1 MLGQTIGPYELL
13 EEVGRGGMAA
23 VYRARQPN
31 MNRFVAIKIIFR
43 SFGADT
49 KALERFKREAELIA
63 RLEHPH
69 ILPVYDYNGDNDP
82 PYIVMRFL
90 PTGTLR
96 DVMVREQIPPS
107 EIAFLLSQVASALDY
122 AHRQGI
128 VHRDIKP
135 SNILIDG
142 DGNAFLTDFG
152 IARMVESSAGLTAT
166 GIAVG
171 TPGYMAP
178 EQGMGNNVDSRAD
191 VYALGVMVFEMLT
204 GVMPYNG
211 ETPMAVV
218 LKHISEPVPDI
229 TKVNPA
235 LSPAVNAVIQKVLAK
250 QPENRYATT
259 GEFSRAFTQ
268 AIGDTSSSPNKLQE
282 AAARTIVELQ
292 AARAAQPPRA
302 AKPPTG
308 TAPVNA
314 TSAPV
319 GAPATSVL
327 PPAPVTST
335 QTQAAA
341 RGAAI
346 GAGLVLAIMAVLGV
360 IAFFIFSTVSSN
372 NQNATFTAVALA
384 NQNSTGTQIAIT
396 AATGQ
401 AVAIIGTFNGAFT
414 QTQAARPTATI
425 TPSFTA
431 IPPTFTFT
439 SVPPTS
445 APTVVAIVPTA
456 VPPSVIP
463 PTAIPSTSIPV
474 TAVPPTAVPPTS
486 AALVVP
492 PTAVPVTAVPPT
504 SMPSTAIPPTV
515 VALFAPTS
523 IPAFT
528 ATPIPPSVTAIPA
541 SLVPPT
547 RTFTAIPPSLIPPT
561 ATRIP
566 PSATAIPPTRTF
578 TAIPPTHTFTAV
590 PPTLTPTFTAI
601 PPTATPTFTPVPPTS
616 TPTLTPSIT
625 LTPTNTPITPTLTPF
640 IITATPLP
648 GPNIIPVT
656 STPVPVTATPL
667 PGVLPFISDYEA
679 NDSLNLYD
687 FDSSVWK
694 LLPDSGNT
702 SLVGSGGLQ
711 KPLIVLGK
719 GQPDWRDPNNRTLLL
734 TASTELDSDSAI
746 GRIVFKQSSTGYYV
760 FEFASGYV
768 RVSRG
773 TGATIQTTGER
784 DLTGGRIGS
793 APVRSKQFYKWLI
806 WSDDSRVYVYQD
818 NKLIVQAR
826 DTGDPLPGGNIS
838 LLARNAGASNAVRF
852 DNLKVQRPAA
862 ASQHFGTP
870 DFPASWTRTNNTDA
884 SIGGN
889 DQTRYIEIVNG
900 SAAPQVGSLTNFLLA
915 CRLYNQEGGFE
926 LRLREGPEGAYL
938 MRFDGGNMTLFLV
951 TSAGKEQPI
960 QVFTNFYNRGFFQEF
975 TFEFVED
982 RITILTSRV
991 NFSQEIKGGPR
1002 SGSIRFSVTRPKDG
1016 VRITDFLV
1024 AETARSASEIA
1035 AWAFDKIQAVENRT
1049 PAQLLTEYYD
1059 FFVDKFAKKDW
1070 WEGGVNAAG
1079 EPKFD
1084 RNAPREHQQ
1093 YLEMTYSDAAPSRV
1107 FRFVPGDFLIF
1118 GAGQDKQR
1126 FLDSSDIYLRVNV
1139 RLDAPGTGYIQVRTA
1154 KLPLGGQNGYQ
1165 LALVRTQDDS
1175 YTVVASEIT
1184 STGEVREIYRGAAP
1198 VTVGADLN
1206 YVTLLIVT
1214 YQDKVAYFANGK
1226 LLAAQE
1232 NIAILG
1238 GTVALGV
1245 ERDSVARFDN
1255 FQLRDVSPEVR

>member
-107 EIAFLLSQVASALDY
+107 EIAFLLGQVASALDY

-142 DGNAFLTDFG
+142 EGNAFLTDFG

-235 LSPAVNAVIQKVLAK
+235 LSSAVNAVIQKVLAK

-292 AARAAQPPRA
+292 AARATQPPRA
-302 AKPPTG
+302 VKTG

-314 TSAPV
+314 TA
-319 GAPATSVL
+319 APAGASPATTAL
-327 PPAPVTST
+327 PPTPVTST

-360 IAFFIFSTVSSN
+360 VAFFIFSNVSAN
-372 NQNATFTAVALA
+372 NQNATSTAVALA
-384 NQNSTGTQIAIT
+384 NQNSTATQIAVT
-396 AATGQ
+396 GATGQ
-401 AVAIIGTFNGAFT
+401 AVAFAATFGAPFT
-414 QTQAARPTATI
+414 QTQAARPTATL
-425 TPSFTA
+425 TPSVTA
-431 IPPTFTFT
+431 LPPTFTLT
-439 SVPPTS
+439 PVPPSSVPS
-445 APTVVAIVPTA
+445 AVAIVPSA
-456 VPPSVIP
+456 VTPSV
-463 PTAIPSTSIPV
+463 
-474 TAVPPTAVPPTS
+474 VPPTAVPPS
-486 AALVVP
+486 AVP
-492 PTAVPVTAVPPT
+492 PSAVPPT
-504 SMPSTAIPPTV
+504 VAALLIPT
-515 VALFAPTS
+515 T
-523 IPAFT
+523 
-528 ATPIPPSVTAIPA
+528 
-541 SLVPPT
+541 VPPT
-547 RTFTAIPPSLIPPT
+547 SVPVFTVTPTAIPPSPVLPTGTRVPPTAIPPSPVPPT
-561 ATRIP
+561 ATRFPPTLTLTLIP
-566 PSATAIPPTRTF
+566 PSAIPPTRTATAIPPTRTF
-578 TAIPPTHTFTAV
+578 TVIPPTAVPPTRTFTAVPLTATFTAV
-590 PPTLTPTFTAI
+590 PPTATFTFTAV
-601 PPTATPTFTPVPPTS
+601 PPTA

-656 STPVPVTATPL
+656 ATPVPVTATPL
-667 PGVLPFISDYEA
+667 PGVLPYISDYEA
-679 NDSLNLYD
+679 SDALQLYD
-687 FDSSVWK
+687 YDSSVWK
-694 LLPDSGNT
+694 LQADSGNT

-719 GQPDWRDPNNRTLLL
+719 GQPDWRDPNNRALLL
-734 TASTELDSDSAI
+734 TASTEMDSDSAI

-793 APVRSKQFYKWLI
+793 AAVRSKQFYRWLI
-806 WSDDSRVYVYQD
+806 WTDDSRVYVYQD

-826 DTGDPLPGGNIS
+826 DTGDPLPGGNIL
-838 LLARNAGASNAVRF
+838 LLARNAGASNSVRF

-870 DFPASWTRTNNTDA
+870 DFPSSWTRTNNTDA

-926 LRLREGPEGAYL
+926 LRLREGAEGAYL

-951 TSAGKEQPI
+951 TSAGKEQQI

-975 TFEFVED
+975 TFEFVGD
-982 RITILTSRV
+982 RVTILTSRV

-1002 SGSIRFSVTRPKDG
+1002 SGSIRFSVTRPKGG

-1070 WEGGVNAAG
+1070 WDGGVNTAG

-1084 RNAPREHQQ
+1084 RNVPREHQQ
-1093 YLEMTYSDAAPSRV
+1093 YLELTYSDAAPSRV

-1126 FLDSSDIYLRVNV
+1126 YLDSSDIYLRVNV

-1154 KLPLGGQNGYQ
+1154 KRPDGGLNGYQ

-1184 STGEVREIYRGAAP
+1184 STGEVKETYRGAAP
-1198 VTVGADLN
+1198 VTVGTDLN
-1206 YVTLLIVT
+1206 YVSLLIVT

-1226 LLAAQE
+1226 LLTAQE
-1232 NIAILG
+1232 NISILG